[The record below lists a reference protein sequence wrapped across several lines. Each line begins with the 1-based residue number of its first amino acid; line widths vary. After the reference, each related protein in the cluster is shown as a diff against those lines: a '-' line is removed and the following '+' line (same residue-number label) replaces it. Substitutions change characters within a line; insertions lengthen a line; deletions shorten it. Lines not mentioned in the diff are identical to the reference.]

1 MTTSKTPAFMPLGQG
16 EVVDTQKKHR
26 IWNSWWIWNSWLMS
40 HLVMRRILILAS
52 LLLEAATSQ
61 GQMPYA
67 PGDLLS
73 SPVPKR
79 VKKFAPTLWLR
90 VYH

>member
-26 IWNSWWIWNSWLMS
+26 IWNSWLMS